1 MIQDKVA
8 VITGSAR
15 GIGRAIA
22 ERFVEHGAR
31 VVISDVL
38 RDQAE
43 ETAKELGE
51 RAIAVAADV
60 TSGDDAKAL
69 VTRAKEELGSVDIL
83 VNNAGV
89 TRDGLFVR
97 MKEADWDMVLNIN
110 LKGTF
115 IMSQAA
121 AGVMMK
127 QRSGRIINI
136 ASVSGLFGNAGQAN
150 YASSK
155 AGVMALTKV
164 TARELAG
171 RGINVNAIAPGFIK
185 SDMTDKLSEEI
196 KTDIKKQIPKGEMG
210 EVGDVSNT
218 ALFLA
223 GPLSAYITGQTIAVC
238 GGLTMQS

>member
-210 EVGDVSNT
+210 DVGDVSNT